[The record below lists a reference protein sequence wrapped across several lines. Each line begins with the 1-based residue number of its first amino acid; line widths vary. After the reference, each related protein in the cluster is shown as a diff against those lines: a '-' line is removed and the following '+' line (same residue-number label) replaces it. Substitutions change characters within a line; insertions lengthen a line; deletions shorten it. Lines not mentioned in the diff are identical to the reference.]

1 MIFTKIRLKNW
12 YSFKDA
18 TLDLTYPKKIL
29 NNTIDYEYLENY
41 ENIKFKR
48 VCIISGANSSG
59 KTSFSKAFCAIRNFL
74 ALKEVSS
81 YVSEGQRADNEK
93 VSFEVEF
100 ICGKI
105 RSISDLLKVRND
117 PVEYEKFIIE
127 GLRDEFDHYHSLHV
141 TFDDSEVINSP
152 LKDLAY
158 KYDYVSVPITK
169 KDSIQ
174 SLRKKIDDVRN
185 GISVSRSI
193 ILKNDD
199 AKDDSNAIAVNK
211 HFISYYFPTAAS
223 FIFSD
228 IDTFTYSNQK
238 EKYGISKNILT
249 RILKTFD
256 TSITHVTDSIDDDSK
271 QVKGYYVYFEN
282 GKSVHIDKFGD
293 IDSNGHLLSLGTKQ
307 SLKLARIISRLDE
320 ISDDLPSTCFIDE
333 NMANVQSEIEI
344 AMINLII
351 QKMGKQ
357 AQFFYTTHNYEVL
370 DMNLPIHSF
379 VFLKR
384 DYENNTSFIQAEHKF
399 QKNDRSIRSYVKND
413 ILGTLPQ
420 TYLIDELI
428 FDEE

>member
-18 TLDLTYPKKIL
+18 TLDLTYPKKIV
-29 NNTIDYEYLENY
+29 NNTIDYEYLENF

-74 ALKEVSS
+74 ALKEVTN
-81 YVSEGQRADNEK
+81 YVSEGQRKNNEK
-93 VSFEVEF
+93 VGFEVEF

-105 RSISDLLKVRND
+105 RSINELFEHKGDTEEYTKFVFETLK
-117 PVEYEKFIIE
+117 
-127 GLRDEFDHYHSLHV
+127 DEFDHYHSLHV

-174 SLRKKIDDVRN
+174 TLRRKIDDVRN
-185 GISVSRSI
+185 GIPVSKSI
-193 ILKNDD
+193 TLNSDN
-199 AKDDSNAIAVNK
+199 AKDSINGIAVNK
-211 HFISYYFPTAAS
+211 HFVSYYFPTAAS

-238 EKYGISKNILT
+238 EKHEIRKNVLT

-256 TSITHVTDSIDDDSK
+256 TSITHITDAVDDESKSI
-271 QVKGYYVYFEN
+271 KGYYVYFEN
-282 GKSVHIDKFGD
+282 GKSLHISKFGE
-293 IDSNGHLLSLGTKQ
+293 ITSNKHLLSLGTKQ
-307 SLKLARIISRLDE
+307 SIKLAKIVSRLDQ
-320 ISDDLPSTCFIDE
+320 ISDDLPFTCFIDE

-351 QKMGKQ
+351 QKMGKKS
-357 AQFFYTTHNYEVL
+357 QFFYTTHNYEVL

-384 DYENNTSFIQAEHKF
+384 DYESNTSFIQAEHKF
-399 QKNDRSIRSYVKND
+399 LKNDRSIRNYVKND

-420 TYLIDELI
+420 TYLLDELI